1 MPEVCFNFSLGTEQI
16 PRMNSS
22 NLPSGAHVGLTQ
34 PQLSLDLSHYTEGEV
49 LTTWN
54 IQKGR
59 FITLDVGLEG
69 KKQQQNK
76 CLDGSQKFI
85 LKGTTLNGFIQY
97 RLSWQSQNCQIKH
110 Y

>member
-1 MPEVCFNFSLGTEQI
+1 MPEVWFNFSLGMVQI

-22 NLPSGAHVGLTQ
+22 NLPSGAQTGLTEPQ
-34 PQLSLDLSHYTEGEV
+34 PSLDLSHYTEGEV

-69 KKQQQNK
+69 RKQRQNK
-76 CLDGSQKFI
+76 CLDGSQKSI
-85 LKGTTLNGFIQY
+85 LQGNNT
-97 RLSWQSQNCQIKH
+97 
-110 Y
+110 